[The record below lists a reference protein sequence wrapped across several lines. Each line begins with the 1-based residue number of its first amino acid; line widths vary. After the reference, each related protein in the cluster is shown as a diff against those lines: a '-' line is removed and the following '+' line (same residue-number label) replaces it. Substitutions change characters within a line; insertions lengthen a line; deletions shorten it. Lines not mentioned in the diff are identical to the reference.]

1 MIGEG
6 PFKDAVEG
14 KYPGRIIKQEVV
26 SYILEENRV
35 VKHTATRL
43 PLKGGD
49 YYDSTAAEPL
59 ASWKNE

>member
-26 SYILEENRV
+26 SYVLEDSRV
-35 VKHTATRL
+35 VKYTATRL
-43 PLKGGD
+43 PMKEG
-49 YYDSTAAEPL
+49 E
-59 ASWKNE
+59 